1 MMWGGGGAL
10 IGANQQRSRRALVH
24 MVQRAAGRAGLPL
37 CAFLCV
43 AMSICTGS
51 AAQGTVSMDRQPPEF
66 AAAARRKRLQVEQ
79 LEASKVAARGVGGED
94 EYSSRPAGGGRSKH
108 LNLVDLAA
116 DLPHLEFQQDLHTSG
131 GKAQLECR
139 GDCALHTLPRKF
151 FCMNTRHSK
160 QPTLQSWQMG
170 LQEIPGHVVLRKDV
184 VVANC
189 SACDWKCHVYFIPNG
204 PQIHNLTIRCLEPQQ
219 EEKQQW
225 LRAKGY
231 HNSDQL
237 SMAFLRKRSSC
248 NLVYHI
254 KSVQGVDPD
263 MRGAPPPPADEHRHV
278 PLPPADE
285 HRHVP
290 LPPADEHRHVPLPPA
305 DQHRHEQQH
314 QRKLLQ
320 DMARDS
326 PLPRATT
333 AAQRERQIIEQKKRE
348 YNDHQREMAER
359 WTRQQEEMTRQ
370 REEQERAQKAHRD
383 AERAELARLAAM
395 QAREFRHTDTH
406 ACGHA
411 QVHLCI
417 QGTRMPSYVHVYRN
431 TYMRIASSHNTR
443 LHTYMYIAGASG
455 SPRTRPARSGFQ
467 GLHLRHH
474 FLFQRAGEGG
484 RGQQAVKVQE
494 AWRYGHRL

>member
-1 MMWGGGGAL
+1 M
-10 IGANQQRSRRALVH
+10 IGADQHRSRRALVQV
-24 MVQRAAGRAGLPL
+24 VQWAAGRAGLPL

-131 GKAQLECR
+131 GKGQLECR

-151 FCMNTRHSK
+151 FCINTRHSK

-204 PQIHNLTIRCLEPQQ
+204 PQIHNLTIRCLEPPQ

-248 NLVYHI
+248 ILVYHI
-254 KSVQGVDPD
+254 KSAVGVDPD
-263 MRGAPPPPADEHRHV
+263 MRSAPP
-278 PLPPADE
+278 
-285 HRHVP
+285 
-290 LPPADEHRHVPLPPA
+290 PPADEHRHVPLPPA

-326 PLPRATT
+326 PLPRAST
-333 AAQRERQIIEQKKRE
+333 AAQRERQIIEQKRRE

-359 WTRQQEEMTRQ
+359 WTRQQEQMTRQ
-370 REEQERAQKAHRD
+370 REEQERAHKAHRD

-395 QAREFRHTDTH
+395 QAREFRRVYVYTCTH
-406 ACGHA
+406 ASGHP
-411 QVHLCI
+411 QIHLCI
-417 QGTRMPSYVHVYRN
+417 VGTCNPPYMRVYIN
-431 TYMRIASSHNTR
+431 TYMRIARSHNIR
-443 LHTYMYIAGASG
+443 LHTYMYCRRVRIAKDPTS
-455 SPRTRPARSGFQ
+455 
-467 GLHLRHH
+467 
-474 FLFQRAGEGG
+474 
-484 RGQQAVKVQE
+484 
-494 AWRYGHRL
+494 